1 MPGNGHGL
9 HGAHGVRGLPAFLVH
24 LEAILLITGAVCIG
38 WYGGVRVAAARE
50 QIELARELDV
60 RTGTPGSLGTRTAG
74 TSGTTVTAGTLVGRL
89 EIPRLKLSAVAREG
103 DDDRTLDL
111 AVGHVPGT
119 AFPGE
124 PGNAAFAAHRDTFFR
139 PLRRIHD
146 GDVVVVTTP
155 RGKFRYLVT
164 STRIVKPE
172 DVSVL
177 NASGTPT
184 LTLVTCYPFNF
195 IGSAPNRFIVQ
206 AALMPSAARQFPTP
220 RRPTR

>member
-1 MPGNGHGL
+1 MTADRQRLLGWIELVLFTAG
-9 HGAHGVRGLPAFLVH
+9 GVCV
-24 LEAILLITGAVCIG
+24 G

-50 QIELARELDV
+50 QAVLSRALDASTV
-60 RTGTPGSLGTRTAG
+60 RTPGTPGTRTLGTAG
-74 TSGTTVTAGTLVGRL
+74 TRETPGALIGRI
-89 EIPRLKLSAVAREG
+89 EIPRLKLSALAREG
-103 DDDRTLDL
+103 DDDRILDL
-111 AVGHVPGT
+111 AVGHLTGT
-119 AFPGE
+119 ALPGE

-155 RGKFRYLVT
+155 RGRFRYLVT

-195 IGSAPNRFIVQ
+195 IGSAPQRFIVQ
-206 AALMPSAARQFPTP
+206 AALIPAAARQFPVPQRRTP
-220 RRPTR
+220 N

>member
-1 MPGNGHGL
+1 LRVKQMTVERRRLLGRIEFLLFMAGGL
-9 HGAHGVRGLPAFLVH
+9 CV
-24 LEAILLITGAVCIG
+24 G

-50 QIELARELDV
+50 QAVLSRALDARTV
-60 RTGTPGSLGTRTAG
+60 GTVGTPGTRTLG
-74 TSGTTVTAGTLVGRL
+74 TSGTRGTPGTLIGRI
-89 EIPRLKLSAVAREG
+89 EIPRLKLSALAREG

-111 AVGHVPGT
+111 AVGHLPGT
-119 AFPGE
+119 ALPGE

-164 STRIVKPE
+164 STEIVKPE

-195 IGSAPNRFIVQ
+195 IGSAPQRFIVR
-206 AALMPSAARQFPTP
+206 ADLLP
-220 RRPTR
+220 R